1 MEVGEEGIE
10 GDTRL
15 SFLSLDS
22 LLSFEAIHT
31 LRFKSGLLYV
41 PSDMPSSPQAIVS
54 EINSQISGLE
64 TPPFLFGSQRR
75 SPKQR
80 LGDRFNRMNNPL
92 YYRKSISL
100 SQNSSSNQTPLVLVD
115 GGSGLTVSYERL
127 ADLNRR
133 VWGIADPRF
142 AMHVREVAAVKTGS
156 KGHKSLHQTHY
167 RMRGG

>member
-1 MEVGEEGIE
+1 MKRVSREI
-10 GDTRL
+10 RL
-15 SFLSLDS
+15 SFLGLDS

-31 LRFKSGLLYV
+31 FRFKYGLLYV
-41 PSDMPSSPQAIVS
+41 PSDLLSSPQATVS
-54 EINSQISGLE
+54 DINSQISGLE
-64 TPPFLFGSQRR
+64 SPPFLFGSQRR

-80 LGDRFNRMNNPL
+80 LGDPFNRMNNPL

-115 GGSGLTVSYERL
+115 GGSGLTVLYERL

-142 AMHVREVAAVKTGS
+142 AMHVREVVAVKTGS
-156 KGHKSLHQTHY
+156 KGHKILHQTHY